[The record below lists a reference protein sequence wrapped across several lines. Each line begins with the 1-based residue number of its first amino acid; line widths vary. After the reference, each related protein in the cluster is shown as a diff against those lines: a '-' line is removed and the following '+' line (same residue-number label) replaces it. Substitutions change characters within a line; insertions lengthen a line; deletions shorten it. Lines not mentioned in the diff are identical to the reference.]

1 MRLRKIYDEATGKP
15 LYLRNFRSGDVAF
28 VFNPQ
33 MSELPKKRK
42 IYIEEAKVTEAVKN
56 AISLEM
62 DMAEKMKAYLQTEKM
77 QQLLQK
83 ETQQYSEKA
92 WMIFQEME
100 QVEKDRIPLYEKFR
114 DYEIG
119 QTEYQEKKEEIQA
132 QLQMYENDFEGLMD
146 RLANMKK
153 AYSEENEWIKTFQRE
168 ELPEK
173 LESQHVKKWVDK
185 IIVSD
190 LRDVHVYL
198 TMQNWKNYFP
208 EEWME
213 E

>member
-1 MRLRKIYDEATGKP
+1 M
-15 LYLRNFRSGDVAF
+15 YLRNFRSGDVAF

-62 DMAEKMKAYLQTEKM
+62 DMAEKMKAYLQTEKR

-119 QTEYQEKKEEIQA
+119 QTEYQEKKEEGA
-132 QLQMYENDFEGLMD
+132 V
-146 RLANMKK
+146 AN
-153 AYSEENEWIKTFQRE
+153 
-168 ELPEK
+168 
-173 LESQHVKKWVDK
+173 V
-185 IIVSD
+185 
-190 LRDVHVYL
+190 
-198 TMQNWKNYFP
+198 
-208 EEWME
+208 
-213 E
+213 